1 MIGEIA
7 VNSDQPR
14 ISINDTTLRDGE
26 QAPGV
31 VFTARE
37 KLEIAHALAAAGVD
51 EIEAGTPIMGHDEI
65 DAIGAIASAGLPCRV
80 MAWCRLSERDVD
92 AALEANVTHVNISSP
107 MSRLQIGVKLST
119 DVDGAA
125 ERVARIVGYARDK
138 GLTVALGGEDSSRA
152 DPRDIGRIA
161 RAAEHAGATRFRYAD
176 TLGILD
182 PFTAFESVK
191 RVREEIDLPIEF
203 HGHDDVGLATA
214 NTLAAVRAGAT
225 NVSVTVLGLG
235 ERAGNAALEE
245 VAVALGHVAHGRTGV
260 DHKRLQG
267 LARLVAAAARRKIGR
282 GKAIVGSDIFTHES
296 GIHVAALM
304 KDVRT
309 YQALDPASLG
319 RRHRVVIAKHSG
331 LSAIQKKCGE
341 IGVDLDRETAARVLD
356 QVKSRALAEK
366 RPVKRGE
373 FIRLVDR
380 ALEESAA
387 HHAGRNVGG
396 AS

>member
-1 MIGEIA
+1 M
-7 VNSDQPR
+7 NSEQPR
-14 ISINDTTLRDGE
+14 IFINDTTLRDGE

-31 VFTARE
+31 VFTAEE
-37 KLEIAHALAAAGVD
+37 KLAIARALAAAGVD
-51 EIEAGTPIMGHDEI
+51 EIEAGTPVMGRDEI
-65 DAIGAIASAGLPCRV
+65 EAIGAIAADGLRCRV
-80 MAWCRLSERDVD
+80 MAWCRLDERDVD
-92 AALEANVTHVNISSP
+92 AALAANVAHVNISSP
-107 MSRLQIGVKLST
+107 MSRLQIGVKLGT

-125 ERVARIVGYARDK
+125 ERVERVVSYARGK

-161 RAAEHAGATRFRYAD
+161 RAAVDAGATRFRYAD

-182 PFTAFESVK
+182 PFTTYESIK
-191 RVREEIDLPIEF
+191 RVRDETDLPIEF

-225 NVSVTVLGLG
+225 HASVTVLGLG

-245 VAVALGHVAHGRTGV
+245 VAAALGHVAHGRTGV
-260 DHKRLQG
+260 DLKRLQS
-267 LARLVAAAARRKIGR
+267 LAKLVAGAARRKIGR
-282 GKAIVGSDIFTHES
+282 GKAIVGADIFTHES

-309 YQALDPASLG
+309 YQGLDPASLG

-331 LSAIQKKCGE
+331 MSAIQKKCGE

-356 QVKSRALAEK
+356 HVKSRALAEK

-373 FIRLVDR
+373 LIRLVDR
-380 ALEESAA
+380 AMEEVAA
-387 HHAGRNVGG
+387 HHAGRVVG
-396 AS
+396 SPS